1 MTTPY
6 SFDEF
11 FATNKEETVSPF
23 LTPDSRKWGKYLSV
37 RSALFA
43 GFLLALAFVLSFYS
57 TPASLAFLT
66 AVYFLAGTPALIN
79 AIHDISN
86 FEINIDV
93 LMTLAAF
100 LSVVIGSEMEGAL
113 LLVLFELSAA
123 MEGMVEQKTRSSVL
137 GLHKLSPRVACVIGE
152 NGLLYEKALADIVVG
167 THILVKA
174 GEIIPLDG
182 QVIEGRSYVNLI
194 HLTGES
200 QPIPKTIDDEVHA
213 GAGNLDGTL
222 TISVTRSSGDSTVNR
237 IIKLITQA
245 QDAKPKIEQFL
256 DRFGKYYASTIILLS
271 LGFALALPAFWGLPY
286 FGTEGGVYRAL
297 AFLIAASPCA
307 LILATP
313 TAYLSAL
320 SSCARRGILPKG
332 GIMLDAVSTC
342 TTVALDKTGTLTTGK
357 LTCTAIEQL
366 SGPPLDPTLAI
377 AIAAS
382 LERHAVHPIAE
393 ALTTFAETKKIRVLP
408 VENFRSIA
416 GYGVEGT
423 VSSPTSSYPAIIGQ
437 REFIQEKSQVA
448 LPPADQMATY
458 LFVKES
464 LFVFYFTDTLR
475 TNTKK
480 VIADLKKNNLR
491 MVMLTGDH
499 ASIAQ
504 EVAKKLGIDE
514 VFADLRPED
523 KLAKVT
529 ELSNQAPL
537 VMVGDG
543 INDAPA
549 LARATVGIS
558 MGKIG
563 SATAVDASDII
574 FIHDDISL
582 LGWLYKKAHQT
593 RRILKE
599 NIALALGVILFATT
613 PALLGWVPL
622 WAAVILHEGGTVL
635 VGLNS
640 LRLLKK

>member
-37 RSALFA
+37 RTALFA
-43 GFLLALAFVLSFYS
+43 GFLLACAFVLSFHS
-57 TPASLAFLT
+57 TPASLALLT

-79 AIHDISN
+79 SIRDISN

-100 LSVVIGSEMEGAL
+100 LSVIIGSEMEGAL

-137 GLHKLSPRVACVIGE
+137 NLHKLSPRVACVIGE
-152 NGLLYEKALADIVVG
+152 NGIIYEKALAEIPIG
-167 THILVKA
+167 ARILVKA

-182 QVIEGRSYVNLI
+182 EVIDGRSYVNLV

-200 QPIPKTIDDEVHA
+200 QPIGKTVGDEVPA

-222 TISVTRSSGDSTVNR
+222 TISVTRTSGDSTVSR

-245 QDAKPKIEQFL
+245 QDAKPKLEQFL

-271 LGFALALPAFWGLPY
+271 VAFAIALPVFWGLPY
-286 FGTEGGVYRAL
+286 LGAEGGIYRAL

-307 LILATP
+307 LVLATP

-332 GIMLDAVSTC
+332 GIMLDAVATC

-357 LTCTAIEQL
+357 LTYTGIEQL
-366 SGPPLDPTLAI
+366 SGPPLEQNLAI

-393 ALTTFAETKKIRVLP
+393 ALTAFAETKKIQILP

-416 GYGVEGT
+416 GYGLEGT
-423 VSSPTSSYPAIIGQ
+423 IASHPASIGQ
-437 REFIQEKSQVA
+437 REFIQEKSQA
-448 LPPADQMATY
+448 SLPPADQMATY
-458 LFVKES
+458 LYVKGS
-464 LFVFYFTDTLR
+464 LFVFHFTDTLR
-475 TNTKK
+475 TDAKK
-480 VIADLKKNNLR
+480 VISQLKKDNLR
-491 MVMLTGDH
+491 VVMLTGDH
-499 ASIAQ
+499 ASSAKD
-504 EVAKKLGIDE
+504 VASELGIDE

-529 ELSNQAPL
+529 ELALQAPL

-582 LGWLYKKAHQT
+582 LSWLYKKAHQT
-593 RRILKE
+593 RRILRE
-599 NIALALGVILFATT
+599 NIALALGVILFVTT
-613 PALLGWVPL
+613 PALLGLVPL
-622 WAAVILHEGGTVL
+622 WVAVILHEGGTVL

>member
-43 GFLLALAFVLSFYS
+43 GFLLASAFVLSFYS
-57 TPASLAFLT
+57 TPVSLALLT
-66 AVYFLAGTPALIN
+66 TVYFLAGTPALIN
-79 AIHDISN
+79 AIHDLLN
-86 FEINIDV
+86 LEINIDV

-100 LSVVIGSEMEGAL
+100 LSVIIGSEMEGAL
-113 LLVLFELSAA
+113 LLVLFEFSAA
-123 MEGMVEQKTRSSVL
+123 MEGMVAQKTRSSVL
-137 GLHKLSPRVACVIGE
+137 SLHKLSPRVAYVINE
-152 NGLLYEKALADIVVG
+152 RGLIYEKALADIAVG
-167 THILVKA
+167 AHILVKA

-182 QVIEGRSYVNLI
+182 QVIEGRSYVNLV

-200 QPIPKTIDDEVHA
+200 QPMPKTIGDEVPA

-222 TISVTRSSGDSTVNR
+222 TISVTRTSGDSTVSR
-237 IIKLITQA
+237 IIQLITQA
-245 QDAKPKIEQFL
+245 QDSKPKIEQFL
-256 DRFGKYYASTIILLS
+256 DRFGKYYASTIIVLS

-286 FGTEGGVYRAL
+286 FGTEGSVYRAL

-307 LILATP
+307 LIIATP

-342 TTVALDKTGTLTTGK
+342 TTVALDKTGTLTTGQ
-357 LTCTAIEQL
+357 LSCTAIEQL
-366 SGPPLDPTLAI
+366 SGPLLDPTLAI

-393 ALTTFAETKKIRVLP
+393 ALTAFAQTKKIKLLP
-408 VENFRSIA
+408 VENFRSIP
-416 GYGVEGT
+416 GYGLEGT
-423 VSSPTSSYPAIIGQ
+423 VASYPAMIGQ
-437 REFIQEKSQVA
+437 REFIQEKSQVV
-448 LPPADQMATY
+448 LPSADQMVTY
-458 LFVKES
+458 LFVKGS
-464 LFVFYFTDTLR
+464 LFVFHFTDTLR
-475 TNTKK
+475 PNAKK
-480 VIADLKKNNLR
+480 VIANLKQQNLR
-491 MVMLTGDH
+491 IVMLTGDH
-499 ASIAQ
+499 ASS
-504 EVAKKLGIDE
+504 AKKVANELSIDE
-514 VFADLRPED
+514 VFANLRPED

-529 ELSNQAPL
+529 ELSTQSSL
-537 VMVGDG
+537 IMVGDG

-582 LGWLYKKAHQT
+582 LRWLYQKAHQT

>member
-23 LTPDSRKWGKYLSV
+23 LTPDSRRWGKYLSV
-37 RSALFA
+37 RTALFA
-43 GFLLALAFVLSFYS
+43 GFLLVCAFVLSFHS

-79 AIHDISN
+79 SIHDLSN

-123 MEGMVEQKTRSSVL
+123 MEGMVAQKTRSSVL
-137 GLHKLSPRVACVIGE
+137 SLHKLSPRVACVIGE
-152 NGLLYEKALADIVVG
+152 NGIIYEKALAEIPIG
-167 THILVKA
+167 AHILVKA

-182 QVIEGRSYVNLI
+182 QVIDGRSYVNLV

-200 QPIPKTIDDEVHA
+200 QPMGKTIGDEVPA

-222 TISVTRSSGDSTVNR
+222 TISVTRTSGDSTVSR

-271 LGFALALPAFWGLPY
+271 LAFAIALPVFWGLPY
-286 FGTEGGVYRAL
+286 LGTEGGIYRAL

-307 LILATP
+307 LVLATP

-332 GIMLDAVSTC
+332 GIMLDAVATC

-357 LTCTAIEQL
+357 LTCTGIEQL
-366 SGPPLDPTLAI
+366 SGPSLDQNLAI

-393 ALTTFAETKKIRVLP
+393 ALTAFAETKKIQILP

-416 GYGVEGT
+416 GYGLEGT
-423 VSSPTSSYPAIIGQ
+423 VASHPAIIGQ
-437 REFIQEKSQVA
+437 REFIQEKSQVT

-458 LFVKES
+458 LFVKGS
-464 LFVFYFTDTLR
+464 LFVFHFTDTLR

-480 VIADLKKNNLR
+480 VIAHLKQENLR
-491 MVMLTGDH
+491 VVMLTGDH
-499 ASIAQ
+499 ASSAK
-504 EVAKKLGIDE
+504 EVASELGIDE

-529 ELSNQAPL
+529 ELASQAPL
-537 VMVGDG
+537 MMVGDG

-593 RRILKE
+593 RRILRE

-622 WAAVILHEGGTVL
+622 WVAVVLHEGGTLL

>member
-37 RSALFA
+37 RTALFA
-43 GFLLALAFVLSFYS
+43 GFLLACAFALSFHS
-57 TPASLAFLT
+57 TPASLALLT

-79 AIHDISN
+79 SIRDLSN

-100 LSVVIGSEMEGAL
+100 LSVIIGSEMEGAL

-137 GLHKLSPRVACVIGE
+137 NLHKLSPRVACVIGE
-152 NGLLYEKALADIVVG
+152 NGIIYEKALAEIPIG
-167 THILVKA
+167 AQILVKA

-182 QVIEGRSYVNLI
+182 KVIDGRSYVNLV

-200 QPIPKTIDDEVHA
+200 QPMGKTIGDEVPA

-222 TISVTRSSGDSTVNR
+222 TISVTRTSGDSTVSR
-237 IIKLITQA
+237 IIKLITKA
-245 QDAKPKIEQFL
+245 QEAKPKIEQFL

-271 LGFALALPAFWGLPY
+271 LVFAIALPVFWGLPY
-286 FGTEGGVYRAL
+286 LGTEGGIYRAL

-332 GIMLDAVSTC
+332 GIMLDAVATC
-342 TTVALDKTGTLTTGK
+342 TTIALDKTGTLTTGQ
-357 LTCTAIEQL
+357 LTCTGITQL
-366 SGPPLDPTLAI
+366 SGRPLDQNLATS
-377 AIAAS
+377 IAAS

-393 ALTTFAETKKIRVLP
+393 ALTAFATERQIQILP

-416 GYGVEGT
+416 GYGLEGT
-423 VSSPTSSYPAIIGQ
+423 VASHPAIIGQ
-437 REFIQEKSQVA
+437 REFIQEKSQTT
-448 LPPADQMATY
+448 LPPAGQMATY
-458 LFVKES
+458 LYVKGS
-464 LFVFYFTDTLR
+464 LFVFRFTDTLR
-475 TNTKK
+475 TDAKK
-480 VIADLKKNNLR
+480 VIGQLKKDNLR
-491 MVMLTGDH
+491 VVMLTGDH
-499 ASIAQ
+499 ASSAKD
-504 EVAKKLGIDE
+504 VALELGIDE

-529 ELSNQAPL
+529 ELALQAPL
-537 VMVGDG
+537 AMVGDG

-582 LGWLYKKAHQT
+582 LSWLYKKAHQT
-593 RRILKE
+593 RRILRE

-622 WAAVILHEGGTVL
+622 WVAVILHEGGTVL

>member
-43 GFLLALAFVLSFYS
+43 GFLLACAFVLTFYS

-79 AIHDISN
+79 SIHDLSN

-100 LSVVIGSEMEGAL
+100 LSVIIGSEMEGAL

-123 MEGMVEQKTRSSVL
+123 LEGMVAQKTRSSVL
-137 GLHKLSPRVACVIGE
+137 NLHKLSPRVACVIFDG
-152 NGLLYEKALADIVVG
+152 GVIYEKALAEIPVG
-167 THILVKA
+167 TRILVKA

-182 QVIEGRSYVNLI
+182 EVIDGRSYVNLV

-200 QPIPKTIDDEVHA
+200 QPIAKTIGDEVPA

-222 TISVTRSSGDSTVNR
+222 TISVTRTSGDSTVSR

-271 LGFALALPAFWGLPY
+271 LAFAIALPVFWGLPY
-286 FGTEGGVYRAL
+286 LGTEGGIYRAL

-307 LILATP
+307 LVLATP

-332 GIMLDAVSTC
+332 GIMLDAVATC

-357 LTCTAIEQL
+357 LSCTGIEQL
-366 SGPPLDPTLAI
+366 SGPHLDPNLAI

-393 ALTTFAETKKIRVLP
+393 ALTAFAEAKKIQILP

-416 GYGVEGT
+416 GYGLEGT
-423 VSSPTSSYPAIIGQ
+423 VASHPAIIGQ
-437 REFIQEKSQVA
+437 REFIQEKSQA
-448 LPPADQMATY
+448 TLPPADQMATY
-458 LFVKES
+458 LYVKGS
-464 LFVFYFTDTLR
+464 LFVFHFTDTLR
-475 TNTKK
+475 TDAKK
-480 VIADLKKNNLR
+480 VIAHLKNKHLR
-491 MVMLTGDH
+491 VVMLTGDH
-499 ASIAQ
+499 ASSAN
-504 EVAKKLGIDE
+504 EVASELGIDE

-529 ELSNQAPL
+529 ELASQAPL
-537 VMVGDG
+537 MMVGDG

-582 LGWLYKKAHQT
+582 LSWLFKKAHQT
-593 RRILKE
+593 RRILRE

-613 PALLGWVPL
+613 PALLGLVPL
-622 WAAVILHEGGTVL
+622 WVAVVLHEGGTVL

>member
-11 FATNKEETVSPF
+11 FASNKEETVSPF
-23 LTPDSRKWGKYLSV
+23 LTPDSRKWGKYLSL

-43 GFLLALAFVLSFYS
+43 GFLLACAFAASFYS
-57 TPASLAFLT
+57 APASLVLLT

-79 AIHDISN
+79 SLHDLSN

-100 LSVVIGSEMEGAL
+100 LSVIIGSELEGAL

-123 MEGMVEQKTRSSVL
+123 MEGMVAQKTRSSVL
-137 GLHKLSPRVACVIGE
+137 NLHKLSPRVACVIGD
-152 NGLLYEKALADIVVG
+152 NGIIYQKALAEISIG

-182 QVIEGRSYVNLI
+182 RVLEGRSYVNLI

-200 QPIPKTIDDEVHA
+200 QPMGKTIGDEVPA

-222 TISVTRSSGDSTVNR
+222 TISVTRTSGDSTVSR

-245 QDAKPKIEQFL
+245 QHAKPKIEQFL

-271 LGFALALPAFWGLPY
+271 LIFAIALPVFWGLPY
-286 FGTEGGVYRAL
+286 LGPEGGIYRAL

-313 TAYLSAL
+313 TAYLSAI

-332 GIMLDAVSTC
+332 GIMLDAVARC
-342 TTVALDKTGTLTTGK
+342 TTIALDKTGTLTTGK
-357 LTCTAIEQL
+357 LTCTGIQQL
-366 SGPPLDPTLAI
+366 SGPPLDLNLAI

-393 ALTTFAETKKIRVLP
+393 ALTVFAESLQIQILP

-416 GYGVEGT
+416 GYGLEGT
-423 VSSPTSSYPAIIGQ
+423 VSSHPAVIGQ
-437 REFIQEKSQVA
+437 REFIQEKSQVS
-448 LPPADQMATY
+448 LPSADQMATY
-458 LFVKES
+458 LYVHGS
-464 LFVFYFTDTLR
+464 LFVFHFTDTLR
-475 TNTKK
+475 DDARK
-480 VIADLKKNNLR
+480 VIAQLKKDNLR
-491 MVMLTGDH
+491 VVMLTGDH
-499 ASIAQ
+499 ASSAQVVAQ
-504 EVAKKLGIDE
+504 ELGIDE
-514 VFADLRPED
+514 VFTDLRPED

-529 ELSNQAPL
+529 ELAQKAPL
-537 VMVGDG
+537 MMVGDG

-593 RRILKE
+593 RRILRE
-599 NIALALGVILFATT
+599 NIALAMGVILFATT
-613 PALLGWVPL
+613 PALLGLVPL
-622 WAAVILHEGGTVL
+622 WVAVMLHEGGTVL

-640 LRLLKK
+640 LRLLKR

>member
-37 RSALFA
+37 RTALFA
-43 GFLLALAFVLSFYS
+43 GFLLACAFALSFHWPS
-57 TPASLAFLT
+57 ASLALLT

-79 AIHDISN
+79 SIRDISN

-137 GLHKLSPRVACVIGE
+137 NLHKLSPRVACVIGE
-152 NGLLYEKALADIVVG
+152 NGIIYEKALAEIPIG
-167 THILVKA
+167 ARILVKA

-182 QVIEGRSYVNLI
+182 EVIDGRSYVNLV

-200 QPIPKTIDDEVHA
+200 QPMGKTIGDEVPA

-222 TISVTRSSGDSTVNR
+222 TISVTRTSGDSTVSR

-271 LGFALALPAFWGLPY
+271 LAFAIALPVFWGLPY
-286 FGTEGGVYRAL
+286 LGTEGGIYRAL

-307 LILATP
+307 LVLATP

-332 GIMLDAVSTC
+332 GIMLDAFATC

-357 LTCTAIEQL
+357 LTCTGIELL
-366 SGPPLDPTLAI
+366 SGPPLEQNLAI

-393 ALTTFAETKKIRVLP
+393 ALTAFAYMRHIQILP

-416 GYGVEGT
+416 GYGLEGT
-423 VSSPTSSYPAIIGQ
+423 VSSYPAIIGQ
-437 REFIQEKSQVA
+437 REFIQEKAQVA
-448 LPPADQMATY
+448 LPSADQMATY
-458 LFVKES
+458 LYVKGS
-464 LFVFYFTDTLR
+464 LFVFHFTDSLR
-475 TNTKK
+475 TDAKK
-480 VIADLKKNNLR
+480 VIAQLKKDNLR
-491 MVMLTGDH
+491 VVMLTGDH
-499 ASIAQ
+499 ASSARD
-504 EVAKKLGIDE
+504 VASELGIDE

-523 KLAKVT
+523 KLSKVT
-529 ELSNQAPL
+529 ELAIQAPL

-563 SATAVDASDII
+563 SRAAVDASDII

-582 LGWLYKKAHQT
+582 LSWLYKKAHQT
-593 RRILKE
+593 RRILRE

-622 WAAVILHEGGTVL
+622 WVAVILHEGGTVL

-640 LRLLKK
+640 LRLLRK